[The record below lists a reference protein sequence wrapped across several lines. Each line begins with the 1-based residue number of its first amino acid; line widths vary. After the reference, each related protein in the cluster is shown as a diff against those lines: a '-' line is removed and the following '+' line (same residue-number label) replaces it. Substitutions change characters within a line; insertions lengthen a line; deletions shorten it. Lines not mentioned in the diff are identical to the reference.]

1 MAATGSA
8 TAPVEDPFLIRPKDL
23 AIDARNQRTL
33 YNSNFLKFYD
43 VIPRQ
48 PDPLEVIKHLGEV
61 THASQVEA
69 FRTLFRESRAHSEDS
84 DARAAYAAVKH
95 WSSGGDVELPPEDV
109 GMYPPLFKAVNRA
122 LITDDVDKLPHFTW
136 FIRAL
141 NSHLTN
147 TLHSPQRCLTTWRGS
162 KMDSEQAAMLVEG
175 TVVRPCMYVAS
186 SLDRN
191 VGEVFCGEAR
201 NLLKLTVPSG
211 CRNASVISRF
221 ARIQDEKE
229 VLIPP
234 YSPMLVKRVSKQGNY
249 NVFEMD
255 VLDGMVYRE
264 VERGG
269 QNAELLIDQLPRSIC
284 GKHARAC
291 VV

>member
-1 MAATGSA
+1 M
-8 TAPVEDPFLIRPKDL
+8 EDPFLIRPKDL
-23 AIDARNQRTL
+23 AIDAQNPRTL
-33 YNSNFLKFYD
+33 ANSNFLKFYD
-43 VIPRQ
+43 VTPRQ
-48 PDPLEVIKHLGEV
+48 PDALEVIKHLGEV

-69 FRTLFRESRAHSEDS
+69 FRTLFRESRAHSEAS
-84 DARAAYAAVKH
+84 DERAAYAAVKH
-95 WSSGGDVELPPEDV
+95 WSGNSTTDPGCPGADVELPPEDAR
-109 GMYPPLFKAVNRA
+109 MYPPLFKAVNRA

-191 VGEVFCGEAR
+191 VAEIFCGEAR
-201 NLLKLTVPSG
+201 NLLKLNVPSG
-211 CRNASVISRF
+211 CRNASVISRY
-221 ARIQDEKE
+221 ARVQDEKE
-229 VLIPP
+229 VLVPP